1 MLSYILSFFKKQEKF
16 QNDEDPKEVVLTQ
29 DQSKLP
35 GEYKLYRPEQ
45 DPRFLRT
52 LEITRKERAD
62 DQAVEAVAMVRENLN
77 KFGNGV
83 SSFPRLIAQDT
94 RNCMRDNRN

>member
-16 QNDEDPKEVVLTQ
+16 QNEPRGDPKEVVLTQ
-29 DQSKLP
+29 EQSKLP

-52 LEITRKERAD
+52 LEITRKDRAD
-62 DQAVEAVAMVRENLN
+62 DQGVDMIRENLN
-77 KFGNGV
+77 KLGNGI
-83 SSFPRLIAQDT
+83 SSCPRLIAVDT
-94 RNCMRDNRN
+94 RNCMRDNKL